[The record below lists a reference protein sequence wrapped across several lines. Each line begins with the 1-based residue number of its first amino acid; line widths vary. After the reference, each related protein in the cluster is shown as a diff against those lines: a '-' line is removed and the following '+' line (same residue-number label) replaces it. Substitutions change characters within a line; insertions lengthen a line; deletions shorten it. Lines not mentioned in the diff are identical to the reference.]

1 MPLPDL
7 SLLLVMAVFWA
18 TVVVLRA
25 YVFRPLGTILEER
38 EKKTAAASDALT
50 KALESEQE
58 ALAALD
64 RRLTAARREALGL
77 RQAARNES
85 SAARQTILEKAREE
99 ARRLAAE
106 AQAKLEKNVAAAREE
121 LRASARATAVEIA
134 SLALGRKVA

>member
-1 MPLPDL
+1 MKLPDL
-7 SLLLVMAVFWA
+7 SLFLVMAVFWA
-18 TVVVLRA
+18 TVIVLRTF
-25 YVFRPLGTILEER
+25 VFRPLGTILEER
-38 EKKTAAASDALT
+38 EKKAAAASDALA
-50 KALESEQE
+50 KALENEQE
-58 ALAALD
+58 TLAALD
-64 RRLTAARREALGL
+64 RRLTAERREALGL

-85 SAARQTILEKAREE
+85 SAARQTILETARED